1 MRFER
6 AGRYY
11 EFGRSQWELSCR
23 LPVASGDVFGFF
35 SEAGES
41 GASVTVFASA
51 PNVSCGGTLIS
62 LFNRACSASDAS
74 FALGPPPTAPDQSPI
89 TRTSTI
95 TITISR
101 LPKKLCDE
109 GLFFQELPNSGVDLV
124 AAEVIQTHVLHHFAA
139 VITGGPDRERADDPL
154 LHSVA
159 AI

>member
-1 MRFER
+1 M
-6 AGRYY
+6 GVV
-11 EFGRSQWELSCR
+11 GCR
-23 LPVASGDVFGFF
+23 LPSGKWGCLRLLLRSGRIRGLPLLFLLQLPNASG
-35 SEAGES
+35 
-41 GASVTVFASA
+41 
-51 PNVSCGGTLIS
+51 GGTLIYLS
-62 LFNRACSASDAS
+62 SIVRAPASDAS

>member
-1 MRFER
+1 M
-6 AGRYY
+6 GVV
-11 EFGRSQWELSCR
+11 GVGCQWQVGMSS
-23 LPVASGDVFGFF
+23 ASSPKRENQGPPLLFLLQL
-35 SEAGES
+35 
-41 GASVTVFASA
+41 
-51 PNVSCGGTLIS
+51 PNVSGGGTLIYLS
-62 LFNRACSASDAS
+62 SIVRARASDAS

-139 VITGGPDRERADDPL
+139 VITGSPDRERADDPL

>member
-1 MRFER
+1 VRFER

-11 EFGRSQWELSCR
+11 EFGRSQWELSVA
-23 LPVASGDVFGFF
+23 VASGQWGMPSVFR
-35 SEAGES
+35 SQQADS
-41 GASVTVFASA
+41 
-51 PNVSCGGTLIS
+51 I
-62 LFNRACSASDAS
+62 AS

-95 TITISR
+95 TISR
-101 LPKKLCDE
+101 LPKKLCDK
-109 GLFFQELPNSGVDLV
+109 GLFFQELADRGVDLV
-124 AAEVIQTHVLHHFAA
+124 ATEIIQTHVLHHFAA